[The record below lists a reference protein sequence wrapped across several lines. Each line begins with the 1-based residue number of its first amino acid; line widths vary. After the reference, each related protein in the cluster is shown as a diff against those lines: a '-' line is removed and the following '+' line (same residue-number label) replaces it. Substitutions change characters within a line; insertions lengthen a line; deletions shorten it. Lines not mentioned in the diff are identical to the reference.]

1 MTYFPKEDPYND
13 KFLREEH
20 KEFFKGWDLAMEEIK
35 TYFANNEYETG
46 IDSID
51 KILQEVDKQTEE
63 DLLDWMATTRQ
74 EHIVGLIDGYSEEEL
89 AERGWKG

>member
-1 MTYFPKEDPYND
+1 MTHIPTEEPYTD
-13 KFLREEH
+13 KFLSDEH
-20 KEFFKGWDLAMEEIK
+20 KEFIKGWDLATEEIE

-51 KILQEVDKQTEE
+51 KILQEVDRQTKE

-74 EHIVGLIDGYSEEEL
+74 EHIVGLIDGYTEEEL